1 MTSRRT
7 PITAALAATAIAVG
21 ALFAG
26 TTGAGADG
34 AASGANAGA
43 AYGASAGAAA
53 YAAGADGAAS
63 AAAPARYALV
73 IDSSLARDGRELVDA
88 RLADADAEVRVPRTP
103 TEARTNV
110 RYFDK
115 LGYTVVVAGTDAT
128 AAAEG
133 IGEPAVYTAGLDA
146 ALAAAR

>member
-1 MTSRRT
+1 MTSSRT

-34 AASGANAGA
+34 AATGANAAASSAASGANAT
-43 AYGASAGAAA
+43 SS
-53 YAAGADGAAS
+53 AAGSAAS
-63 AAAPARYALV
+63 PARYALV
-73 IDSSLARDGRELVDA
+73 IDSSLASDGRELVDA
-88 RLADADAEVRVPRTP
+88 RLADADAEVRLPRTA

-110 RYFDK
+110 RYFDE
-115 LGYTVVVAGTDAT
+115 LGYTVVVAGRDAT

-133 IGEPAVYTAGLDA
+133 IGEPAVYTGGLDA
-146 ALAAAR
+146 ALAATR